1 MVKIVKKKRKLR
13 VEGIVSLVFVLS
25 ILCYFGSV
33 TILRSQNVVKQ
44 TQLGEVQKDIELL
57 NSDVANLTLEVKQ
70 LSSRDRILEIAEK
83 HGLSVRQDQIVSIT
97 GAE

>member
-13 VEGIVSLVFVLS
+13 IEGIISLVFVLS

-44 TQLGEVQKDIELL
+44 TQLGEIENDIELL
-57 NSDVANLTLEVKQ
+57 DSDVSNLTLEVKQ
-70 LSSRDRILEIAEK
+70 LDSRDRILEIAEK
-83 HGLSVRQDQIVSIT
+83 NGLTVRQEQIVSVAGT
-97 GAE
+97 E

>member
-13 VEGIVSLVFVLS
+13 IEGLISLIFVIS

-44 TQLGEVQKDIELL
+44 TQLGEIENDIELL
-57 NSDVANLTLEVKQ
+57 DSDVANLTLEVKQ
-70 LSSRDRILEIAEK
+70 LDSRDRILEIAEK
-83 HGLSVRQDQIVSIT
+83 HGLTVRQEQIVSVT
-97 GAE
+97 GTE